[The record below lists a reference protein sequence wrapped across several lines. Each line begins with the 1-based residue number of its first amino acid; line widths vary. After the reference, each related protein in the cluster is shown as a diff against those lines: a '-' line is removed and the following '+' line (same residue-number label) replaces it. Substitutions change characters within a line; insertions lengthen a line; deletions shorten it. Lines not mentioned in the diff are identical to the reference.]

1 LSAFKADQA
10 GIQSQ
15 KRVHMSASTN
25 KKLTLSQCVE
35 RMLVYKRAS
44 GKSPSTIADY
54 RNSLDCPRTLF
65 YARIRTQGR
74 E

>member
-1 LSAFKADQA
+1 
-10 GIQSQ
+10 
-15 KRVHMSASTN
+15 MSASTN